1 MAAVQEQTGSEQ
13 KDQVQADQAQTN
25 QTPAQPRPAKQKKRI
40 SVRGFVNSPYLL
52 ALVPLIVGGFYL
64 VSHPDLIQT
73 GINNPYATAFVLA
86 VPAAVFIIKLIINF
100 FSVIEQWIRLQF
112 EKARQSKQGHFFE
125 VVTAV
130 FMFVSVCEAGPFFND
145 IQHNVL
151 GGALGYI
158 TVLAFDLIAVV
169 CIDSRRKELAKG
181 GSKSGVYL
189 SGVFLCAAVSMVANL
204 YSALENFQA
213 PAAQN
218 FPDFL
223 KEIAPYVGIM
233 FPVMIVF
240 LAFSRD
246 TEIEIDDA
254 EAYRKQQQKRV
265 DFLAV
270 RREILEKITSELE
283 RIDLLKQREFFL
295 KSIFF
300 TKKKVTH
307 VIEVVTTKVVELVQS
322 EIKTLKAEI
331 EQKNHTITAQAQTIT
346 LQVQTVQTLAREM
359 KQLATTCEKQC
370 NQALDQLVQLAH
382 FREELQGSFDQTIA
396 QIRQEIA
403 QQNSGHQHTLTTR
416 YDQDIVLVKQQL
428 NSRIESAF
436 AAINQ
441 QINERIESGL
451 AEVKLLIPPAYTA
464 SYSADHADPM
474 DDIRK
479 VAIDYPIVL
488 SWQSTGVKTLSI
500 EEIIKGTNLSPQRVR
515 KAEKDGAFSGTKRPG
530 YYRIGS
536 VIEWLKSVPSPKI
549 KERISQHN
557 SGPLPEQNTDEMEAF
572 PTANHHNN
580 HQDQGT
586 ESVLE
591 MPVLS
596 TIE

>member
-1 MAAVQEQTGSEQ
+1 MAAVQEQTSSEQ

-25 QTPAQPRPAKQKKRI
+25 QTQPQARPAKQKKRI
-40 SVRGFVNSPYLL
+40 SARGFVNSPYLL

-64 VSHPDLIQT
+64 VNHPDLIQK

-86 VPAAVFIIKLIINF
+86 VPAAVFLIKLIINF
-100 FSVIEQWIRLQF
+100 FSVIEQWVRLQF

-151 GGALGYI
+151 YGALGYI

-189 SGVFLCAAVSMVANL
+189 AGVFLCAAVSMVANL
-204 YSALENFQA
+204 YSALQNFQA

-295 KSIFF
+295 KSILF
-300 TKKKVTH
+300 TKKKINY
-307 VIEVVTTKVVELVQS
+307 VIEVVTTKVTELVQS

-331 EQKNHTITAQAQTIT
+331 EEKDRTITAQAQTIT

-359 KQLATTCEKQC
+359 KQLATACETQC
-370 NQALDQLVQLAH
+370 NQALDQLAH
-382 FREELQGSFDQTIA
+382 ITRFREELQGSFDQTIA
-396 QIRQEIA
+396 QIRHEMA
-403 QQNSGHQHTLTTR
+403 QQNNGHQQAFTLR

-428 NSRIESAF
+428 NSRIEQAF
-436 AAINQ
+436 ATINQ
-441 QINERIESGL
+441 QITERIEHGL
-451 AEVKLLIPPAYTA
+451 AEVKTLIPPTYAS
-464 SYSADHADPM
+464 SYSADNADSI
-474 DDIRK
+474 DDINK

-515 KAEKDGAFSGTKRPG
+515 KAEKEGVFSRTRREG
-530 YYRIGS
+530 YYRTGS
-536 VIEWLKSVPSPKI
+536 VIEWLKSVPSPQK

-557 SGPLPEQNTDEMEAF
+557 SGPLAEQNTDEMEAF
-572 PTANHHNN
+572 SPDNHHNN
-580 HQDQGT
+580 HQDKGT

-596 TIE
+596 TVE